1 MSESDNPAREQDNPY
16 PGWGRS
22 LRQNVFTLA
31 NRTWRGAR
39 LNKAADAVLSRLPPP
54 AKRWVDD
61 RRTALRVWAGWTVL
75 PAEELERTYR
85 ECLALLER
93 RLGRDELGDYLEF
106 GVFYGTSLLRMQR
119 ASADAG
125 LARIRLVGFD
135 SFEGLPESAD
145 VEGEGVWR
153 AGEFHA
159 SFGGAR
165 RYLTSRGAD
174 WNRITLVP
182 GWYDDTLTPDTA
194 ERLGLRKASV
204 IMVDCDLYSSTVP
217 CLRFAADPGRGCD
230 PLRRLAHRRARKAQ
244 PRGAP
249 CVRGVPRSHTRPR
262 GRGRARA
269 LQRRVGCLPC
279 AAAPGVSGPT
289 YTLSSHCVTHTRGNS
304 E

>member
-1 MSESDNPAREQDNPY
+1 
-16 PGWGRS
+16 
-22 LRQNVFTLA
+22 
-31 NRTWRGAR
+31 
-39 LNKAADAVLSRLPPP
+39 
-54 AKRWVDD
+54 
-61 RRTALRVWAGWTVL
+61 
-75 PAEELERTYR
+75 
-85 ECLALLER
+85 
-93 RLGRDELGDYLEF
+93 
-106 GVFYGTSLLRMQR
+106 MQR

-125 LARIRLVGFD
+125 LARIRLDGFD

-217 CLRFAADPGRGCD
+217 CLRFAE
-230 PLRRLAHRRARKAQ
+230 PLIRDEAVILFDDWHTGGLARRNLGERRAFEESLAAT
-244 PRGAP
+244 PDLEVVGELEPYSDASSVFH
-249 CVRGVPRSHTRPR
+249 VRRRP
-262 GRGRARA
+262 A
-269 LQRRVGCLPC
+269 
-279 AAAPGVSGPT
+279 
-289 YTLSSHCVTHTRGNS
+289 
-304 E
+304 

>member
-135 SFEGLPESAD
+135 SFEGFPRAPTSKAKGSGAPVSSTPLS
-145 VEGEGVWR
+145 GE
-153 AGEFHA
+153 
-159 SFGGAR
+159 
-165 RYLTSRGAD
+165 RGA
-174 WNRITLVP
+174 T
-182 GWYDDTLTPDTA
+182 
-194 ERLGLRKASV
+194 
-204 IMVDCDLYSSTVP
+204 
-217 CLRFAADPGRGCD
+217 
-230 PLRRLAHRRARKAQ
+230 
-244 PRGAP
+244 
-249 CVRGVPRSHTRPR
+249 
-262 GRGRARA
+262 
-269 LQRRVGCLPC
+269 
-279 AAAPGVSGPT
+279 
-289 YTLSSHCVTHTRGNS
+289 
-304 E
+304 